1 MKLAPL
7 ISSAVALAASVA
19 TVTAGLG
26 PAVPAQA
33 AASKPAVAGAC
44 RHIAGP
50 FRRVRNT
57 ITGALAGSGTPH
69 GITAPVEGVIPA
81 GNSTAPVTTP
91 RSTPRPP
98 RGARTPSAC
107 RSSSSA

>member
-7 ISSAVALAASVA
+7 LTSAVALAASVA

-26 PAVPAQA
+26 PAVAAQA
-33 AASKPAVAGAC
+33 ATSKPAVAGAC

-57 ITGALAGSGTPH
+57 SPALAASGTSP
-69 GITAPVEGVIPA
+69 TASPSPA
-81 GNSTAPVTTP
+81 
-91 RSTPRPP
+91 
-98 RGARTPSAC
+98 
-107 RSSSSA
+107 